1 MNTCKTWYIGYTVQS
16 LNYTNTIL
24 KNINTTTA
32 RNNIISLILIT
43 ALAKNAKLSII
54 DG

>member
-1 MNTCKTWYIGYTVQS
+1 MNTCKTWYIGYT
-16 LNYTNTIL
+16 LKYTNTIL